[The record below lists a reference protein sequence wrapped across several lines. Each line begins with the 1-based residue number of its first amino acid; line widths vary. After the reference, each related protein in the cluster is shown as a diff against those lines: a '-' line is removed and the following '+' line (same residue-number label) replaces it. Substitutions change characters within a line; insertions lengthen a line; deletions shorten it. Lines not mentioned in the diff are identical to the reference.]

1 MWINRKDKL
10 LGKKAILVIGP
21 AGAIFKEQTFQ
32 TLSRGIFEIS
42 KGTQYA
48 IIWVKPI
55 NRLNISHWNPQH
67 GRRLGH

>member
-21 AGAIFKEQTFQ
+21 AGAIFKEQTFH
-32 TLSRGIFEIS
+32 TLSKGIFEIS

-55 NRLNISHWNPQH
+55 NRLNISH
-67 GRRLGH
+67 